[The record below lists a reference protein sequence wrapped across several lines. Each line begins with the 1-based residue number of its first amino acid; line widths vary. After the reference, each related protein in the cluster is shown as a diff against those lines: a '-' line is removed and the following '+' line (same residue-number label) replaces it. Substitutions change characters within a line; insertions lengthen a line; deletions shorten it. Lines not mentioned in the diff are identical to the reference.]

1 MALFRRRFVAPEP
14 VRELLP
20 SDERLLAW
28 GSTLGGAFV
37 VASNLALYLPDVAG
51 ATRVPYETVQTASW
65 DDPVLNV
72 VLVGEG
78 GRHRLVR
85 LEETGELPAVVRERV
100 TSTVLVTERVV
111 LSGAAGALV
120 IARRP
125 PESDDVLWQ
134 VVFDAGLDAGDP
146 RLRADAADAV
156 ARVRASTGL

>member
-1 MALFRRRFVAPEP
+1 MALLRRRSEAPEP

-28 GSTLGGAFV
+28 GSTPGGAFV
-37 VASNLALYLPDVAG
+37 VASNRALYLPDVGG

-72 VLVGEG
+72 VLVGED

-85 LEETGELPAVVRERV
+85 LEETGDLPAVVRERV
-100 TSTVLVTERVV
+100 TSTVLVTERVA

-134 VVFDAGLDAGDP
+134 VIFDAGLDAGDQ

>member
-1 MALFRRRFVAPEP
+1 MAPFRRRLETPGP

-37 VASNLALYLPDVAG
+37 VASNRALYLPDVGG

-72 VLVGEG
+72 VLVGED

-85 LEETGELPAVVRERV
+85 LEETGDLPAVVRERV
-100 TSTVLVTERVV
+100 TSTVLVTERVA

-120 IARRP
+120 VARRP

>member
-1 MALFRRRFVAPEP
+1 MAPFRRRLETPGP

-37 VASNLALYLPDVAG
+37 VASNRALYLPDVGG

-72 VLVGEG
+72 VLVGED

-85 LEETGELPAVVRERV
+85 LDETGDLPAVVRERV
-100 TSTVLVTERVV
+100 TSTVLVTERVA

-120 IARRP
+120 VARRP